1 VSVSYKSKDT
11 FDAQEFAVE
20 LCKDKKVVLA
30 TSEVS
35 FQRGWADIFEVFIE
49 CVGRYSIV
57 LLEVKDDSGFLEID
71 VHMRSTTKA
80 KHIYTSI
87 MTAKYNSKRQC
98 ANCGDIK
105 PPNEKEYCATCSD
118 AGVMRAPTG
127 TWLDR
132 YRY

>member
-1 VSVSYKSKDT
+1 MSVSYKSKDT

-35 FQRGWADIFEVFIE
+35 FQRGWADIFKVFIE

-57 LLEVKDDSGFLEID
+57 LLEVKDENGFLEID
-71 VHMRSTTKA
+71 VHMRNTTRA

-98 ANCGDIK
+98 ANCGGIK
-105 PPNEKEYCATCSD
+105 PPNEKRYCATCSGD
-118 AGVMRAPTG
+118 AVKLEPTG

-132 YRY
+132 FR